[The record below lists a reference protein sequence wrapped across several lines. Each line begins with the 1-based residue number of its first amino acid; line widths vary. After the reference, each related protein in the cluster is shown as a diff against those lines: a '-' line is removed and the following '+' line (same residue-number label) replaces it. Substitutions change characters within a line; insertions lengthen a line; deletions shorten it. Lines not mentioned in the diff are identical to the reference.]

1 MSFSFTLTRVLAPIA
16 IIATASSVA
25 LAAPSRE
32 LAQVETHL
40 ASAQSMTAGFVQT
53 DSRNRSLKGTLALKR
68 PGRIRFDY
76 GNANMLLVGNG
87 KTLTFVDYEVGQKSA
102 WPISKSP
109 LSVLLSARP
118 DLQRIAR
125 VVPSDDPRV
134 LLVRARDARRP
145 EFGTLILAF
154 VKSGSAPGGLL
165 LEGWTAIDAQNKRTT
180 VRLDGQ
186 RYNVAVPETS
196 FTFAEPKKRKKA

>member
-1 MSFSFTLTRVLAPIA
+1 MTFSLTLTRALAPVA
-16 IIATASSVA
+16 IVATASGVA
-25 LAAPSRE
+25 LAAPSAQ

-40 ASAQSMTAGFVQT
+40 TSAQSMTADFIQT
-53 DSRNRSLKGTLALKR
+53 DARNRSLKGTLALKR

-76 GNANMLLVGNG
+76 GQANMLLVGNG
-87 KTLTFVDYEVGQKSA
+87 KTLTFVDYDVGQKSA
-102 WPISKSP
+102 WPIAKSP
-109 LSVLLSARP
+109 LSVLLSTKP

-180 VRLDGQ
+180 VRLAGQ

>member
-1 MSFSFTLTRVLAPIA
+1 MNFSLTLTRALAPVA
-16 IIATASSVA
+16 ILASASGVA
-25 LAAPSRE
+25 LAAPSAE
-32 LAQVETHL
+32 LAQVENHL
-40 ASAQSMTAGFVQT
+40 ASAQSMTADFIQT
-53 DSRNRSLKGTLALKR
+53 DARNRSLKGTLALKR

-76 GNANMLLVGNG
+76 GAANMLLVGDG
-87 KTLTFVDYEVGQKSA
+87 KTLTFVDYDVGQKSA
-102 WPISKSP
+102 WPIAKSP
-109 LSVLLSARP
+109 LSVLLSDKP

-125 VVPSDDPRV
+125 VVPSQDPRV

-186 RYNVAVPETS
+186 RYNVAVPESS
-196 FTFAEPKKRKKA
+196 FSFVEPTKRKKA

>member
-1 MSFSFTLTRVLAPIA
+1 MTFSLTLARALAPVAVLA
-16 IIATASSVA
+16 ASGAA
-25 LAAPSRE
+25 LAAPSAE
-32 LAQVETHL
+32 LTQVENHL
-40 ASAQSMTAGFVQT
+40 ASAQSMTADFIQT
-53 DSRNRSLKGTLALKR
+53 DARNRSLRGTLALKR

-76 GNANMLLVGNG
+76 GEANMLLVGNG
-87 KTLTFVDYEVGQKSA
+87 KTLTFVDYDVGQKSA
-102 WPISKSP
+102 WPIAKSP
-109 LSVLLSARP
+109 LSVLLSNKP

-180 VRLDGQ
+180 VRLAGQ
-186 RYNVAVPETS
+186 RYNVAVPEAN
-196 FTFAEPKKRKKA
+196 FTFAEPSKRKKA